1 MPDDRHGMGLH
12 DTHAERRTSP
22 VTKLIGYGAIAL
34 LLLAILLLATGVVD
48 MTPLG
53 GP

>member
-1 MPDDRHGMGLH
+1 MPRNDPVDDLH
-12 DTHAERRTSP
+12 RTDRS
-22 VTKLIGYGAIAL
+22 GNRIAGIVGGTVVAF

>member
-12 DTHAERRTSP
+12 DTHAERSTSP
-22 VTKLIGYGAIAL
+22 VLKMIGYGVIAL
-34 LLLAILLLATGVVD
+34 LLLAILLLATGIVD